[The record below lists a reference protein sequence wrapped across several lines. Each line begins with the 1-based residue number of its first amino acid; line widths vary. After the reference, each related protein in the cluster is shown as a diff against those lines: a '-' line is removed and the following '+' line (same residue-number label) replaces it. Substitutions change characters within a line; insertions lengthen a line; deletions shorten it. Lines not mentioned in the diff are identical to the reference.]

1 MAFNVVHSISTQV
14 HHMKLGDKGIL
25 KTEFSV
31 ALEHRSM
38 CALGQLVK
46 PEPLGSV
53 DVPNLK
59 GKFFTSLT

>member
-1 MAFNVVHSISTQV
+1 
-14 HHMKLGDKGIL
+14 MKLGDKGIL